1 MMART
6 TVNDRNQAGAPEAP
20 APSPEGDD
28 VKVDIEVEGDEKPE
42 QTADAQQEEPQAVE
56 AEVIEPDDAEGN
68 AAADADEDDERA
80 RVEAA
85 IKAGEAAAEQDFKS
99 EADGLRAERDE
110 LAKKLASVSDDIEA
124 AKAEAAASADRL
136 SRLQADWENYR
147 RRTERDRVTER
158 ERACEGLVKDLL
170 PAIDDLERAI
180 AHAQASAEGN
190 DVAQQ
195 LADGVSAVHEK
206 VVSVLEKQGV
216 EVIDPAG
223 QQARRSMRGS
233 DLTLTISLTPEEAFK
248 GTKRD
253 VSYMVPS
260 TGERAKLTVEVPAG
274 AYDGMKLR
282 YHDRGE
288 YGSNGG
294 PRGSLVITTSVAE
307 HPLFKRDGADV
318 RLELPVSIWDL
329 ALGASVKVPT
339 PGGNTLKLRIPA
351 GTQDGKTVRFRD
363 LGAPNV
369 KRRGTFGAMYV
380 TVRAQIP
387 TRLSAKEREALEAL
401 RDADERGYRK
411 DVEKYFK
418 A

>member
-1 MMART
+1 MAQRT
-6 TVNDRNQAGAPEAP
+6 FY
-20 APSPEGDD
+20 D
-28 VKVDIEVEGDEKPE
+28 VLGV
-42 QTADAQQEEPQAVE
+42 
-56 AEVIEPDDAEGN
+56 
-68 AAADADEDDERA
+68 
-80 RVEAA
+80 
-85 IKAGEAAAEQDFKS
+85 
-99 EADGLRAERDE
+99 
-110 LAKKLASVSDDIEA
+110 KKD
-124 AKAEAAASADRL
+124 ASADEIKKAFRKLAVKYHPDAGGDEQKFKEISEAYETL
-136 SRLQADWENYR
+136 SDEKKRREYDQMLAFGGMPGGGAGGYSYATNMGGDWSDIFSNMR
-147 RRTERDRVTER
+147 GGAGGFDFSTIF
-158 ERACEGLVKDLL
+158 G
-170 PAIDDLERAI
+170 
-180 AHAQASAEGN
+180 GM
-190 DVAQQ
+190 
-195 LADGVSAVHEK
+195 G
-206 VVSVLEKQGV
+206 
-216 EVIDPAG
+216 G
-223 QQARRSMRGS
+223 QQPRRSMRGS

-318 RLELPVSIWDL
+318 RLELPVSMWDL
-329 ALGASVKVPT
+329 ALGASVMVPT

-351 GTQDGKTVRFRD
+351 GTQDGKTFRFRD

-401 RDADERGYRK
+401 RDADERDYRK
-411 DVEKYFK
+411 DVEKYFN

>member
-1 MMART
+1 MASTPDYYKTLGVPRT
-6 TVNDRNQAGAPEAP
+6 ATADEIKKAFRKLAVKYHPDAGGDEQKFKEISEAY
-20 APSPEGDD
+20 ETL
-28 VKVDIEVEGDEKPE
+28 GDEKKRREYDQMLMFGGMPGGGAGGYSYS
-42 QTADAQQEEPQAVE
+42 TNVGGNWADMFTNMRGG
-56 AEVIEPDDAEGN
+56 DGF
-68 AAADADEDDERA
+68 
-80 RVEAA
+80 
-85 IKAGEAAAEQDFKS
+85 GGFDFS
-99 EADGLRAERDE
+99 TIFGGA
-110 LAKKLASVSDDIEA
+110 
-124 AKAEAAASADRL
+124 
-136 SRLQADWENYR
+136 
-147 RRTERDRVTER
+147 
-158 ERACEGLVKDLL
+158 
-170 PAIDDLERAI
+170 
-180 AHAQASAEGN
+180 
-190 DVAQQ
+190 
-195 LADGVSAVHEK
+195 
-206 VVSVLEKQGV
+206 
-216 EVIDPAG
+216 AG

-351 GTQDGKTVRFRD
+351 GTQDGKTFRFRD

-401 RDADERGYRK
+401 RDADERDYRK
-411 DVEKYFK
+411 DVERYFK